1 MDRGAWRATVHEVM
15 EWTQL
20 KSLNNNNW
28 SMCILHKGER
38 GEKETMRKEDGDVEK
53 RIRQRSNDV
62 RMMEIR
68 DKSNMN
74 RNVKTKMKQIT

>member
-38 GEKETMRKEDGDVEK
+38 GEKETMRKEDNFSFVQK
-53 RIRQRSNDV
+53 RFQNISF
-62 RMMEIR
+62 
-68 DKSNMN
+68 
-74 RNVKTKMKQIT
+74 

>member
-1 MDRGAWRATVHEVM
+1 M
-15 EWTQL
+15 E
-20 KSLNNNNW
+20 N
-28 SMCILHKGER
+28 
-38 GEKETMRKEDGDVEK
+38 KETNVNRNKVREDGDVEK